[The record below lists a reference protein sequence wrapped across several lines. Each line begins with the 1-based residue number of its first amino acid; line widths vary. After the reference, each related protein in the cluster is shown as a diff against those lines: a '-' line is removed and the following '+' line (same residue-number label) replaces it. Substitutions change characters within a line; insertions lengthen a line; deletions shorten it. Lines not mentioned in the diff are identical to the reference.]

1 MSESIVDQ
9 PNQDYVCQPM
19 EMCVRMTLD
28 GSHSLMTVQVE
39 LGSCEHW
46 EGMESV
52 SSVEWMLQLVES
64 PAFAS
69 RWIALMDCLHTST
82 PKVILKPSA
91 TRDSTRGPAR
101 TDAVHQLLKA
111 AVVVRAKPPPIITLV
126 LRQLEA
132 KDLVRASMVC
142 HYWYE
147 GAKHDSAWTL
157 LYEQQ
162 KPMLDR
168 VRQQVLASGM
178 VTQKEL
184 VLQQAQAVSATAVSL
199 RKVSRDDYSMSIEVY
214 ADGNDDGSHQLT
226 VRSTR
231 KLIYHAVCELASS
244 GTELV
249 AHKPDKPTML
259 TAETS
264 QSLSQLSVQIVLSV
278 IRKRDTKRL
287 VLCEGEV
294 DDFDVSVDG
303 LDGST
308 TTREFYHHSS
318 IVRNRLHVK
327 DNRFTGVFLF
337 GATVVSQSSEEWD
350 DKAAS
355 KLESI
360 SVDVDED
367 MDGENFATSVEG
379 LLNVIE
385 CPCYDT
391 RWR

>member
-1 MSESIVDQ
+1 
-9 PNQDYVCQPM
+9 
-19 EMCVRMTLD
+19 
-28 GSHSLMTVQVE
+28 
-39 LGSCEHW
+39 
-46 EGMESV
+46 
-52 SSVEWMLQLVES
+52 
-64 PAFAS
+64 
-69 RWIALMDCLHTST
+69 
-82 PKVILKPSA
+82 
-91 TRDSTRGPAR
+91 
-101 TDAVHQLLKA
+101 
-111 AVVVRAKPPPIITLV
+111 
-126 LRQLEA
+126 
-132 KDLVRASMVC
+132 
-142 HYWYE
+142 
-147 GAKHDSAWTL
+147 
-157 LYEQQ
+157 
-162 KPMLDR
+162 
-168 VRQQVLASGM
+168 
-178 VTQKEL
+178 
-184 VLQQAQAVSATAVSL
+184 
-199 RKVSRDDYSMSIEVY
+199 VY
-214 ADGNDDGSHQLT
+214 ADADGEHAGSNRLT

-308 TTREFYHHSS
+308 TTREFYHHPSL
-318 IVRNRLHVK
+318 VENKLHVK
-327 DNRFTGVFLF
+327 DHSFTGVSLF
-337 GATVVSQSSEEWD
+337 GATVVSQSSEEWNP
-350 DKAAS
+350 KVVS

-360 SVDVDED
+360 SVDVHED
-367 MDGENFATSVEG
+367 MEGENFATSVEG